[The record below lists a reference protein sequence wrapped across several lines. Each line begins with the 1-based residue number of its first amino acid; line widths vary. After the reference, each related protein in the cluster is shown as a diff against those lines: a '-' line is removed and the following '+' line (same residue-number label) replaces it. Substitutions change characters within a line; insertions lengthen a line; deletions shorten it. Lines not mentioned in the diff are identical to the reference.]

1 MTLNLISH
9 LPRQMFDVWS
19 NIYTLIAKV
28 SIENVNISVKYVF

>member
-9 LPRQMFDVWS
+9 LSRQMFDVWS